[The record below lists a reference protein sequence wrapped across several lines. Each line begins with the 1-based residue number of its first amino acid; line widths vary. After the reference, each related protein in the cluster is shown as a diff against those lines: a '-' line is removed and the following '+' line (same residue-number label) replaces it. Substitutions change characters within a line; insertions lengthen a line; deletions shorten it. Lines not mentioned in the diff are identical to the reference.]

1 MSFQFTPHLKA
12 KIAIFAFSKSYNSHA
27 TFYEIFIFYMFV
39 CNDMQEKTYK
49 KDCLRFFGKKH
60 YEMKQ
65 TRREFNKIARKC
77 KAIYVSLM
85 VDLSVIP
92 IKKAKTSQCS
102 LV

>member
-1 MSFQFTPHLKA
+1 TPHLKA

-77 KAIYVSLM
+77 KSSEYF
-85 VDLSVIP
+85 
-92 IKKAKTSQCS
+92 
-102 LV
+102 